1 MRGAKPVDDALYIAT
16 YLGISVAA
24 GVAGVLVHTPLL
36 KLTAAALALKSGV
49 SARLK
54 SQLSRVLV
62 RHLPGHSEISGCLP
76 SIHPRRMVT
85 PPLKPASSD
94 CCLSCMAS
102 SQARQCEARGSYSHT
117 AQARTSLC

>member
-1 MRGAKPVDDALYIAT
+1 MEVTPRIRCCCRLQEQLQLLRGAKPVDDALYIAT

-54 SQLSRVLV
+54 GQLSRVLAQ
-62 RHLPGHSEISGCLP
+62 RTKCAKLPGIFELMSLQ
-76 SIHPRRMVT
+76 
-85 PPLKPASSD
+85 
-94 CCLSCMAS
+94 LSWS
-102 SQARQCEARGSYSHT
+102 FT
-117 AQARTSLC
+117 